1 MFAEAHVVIGQTPR
15 PVLPAEAVIQRG
27 KLWHAFVAVKGELQ
41 DHIVQ
46 VGPPP
51 APGQVSILQG
61 VAKGDKV
68 VAKVTDRVIDGL
80 RVVE

>member
-1 MFAEAHVVIGQTPR
+1 VPAAAVV
-15 PVLPAEAVIQRG
+15 QRG
-27 KLWHAFVAVKGELQ
+27 KLWPGGGGGGGELQ

-61 VAKGDKV
+61 VVKGDKV
-68 VAKVTDRVIDGL
+68 VAKVTDKVVDGL

>member
-1 MFAEAHVVIGQTPR
+1 VVIGQTPR
-15 PVLPAEAVIQRG
+15 PVVPASAVIQKG

-61 VAKGDKV
+61 LAKGDKV
-68 VAKVTDRVIDGL
+68 VAKVTEKTVDGL